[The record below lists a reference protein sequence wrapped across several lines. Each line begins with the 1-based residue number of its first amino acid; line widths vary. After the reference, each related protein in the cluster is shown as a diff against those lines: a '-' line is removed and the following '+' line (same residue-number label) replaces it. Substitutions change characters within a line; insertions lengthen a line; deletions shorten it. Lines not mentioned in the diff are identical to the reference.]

1 MAYTVTTQTPT
12 SSIAATI
19 GLSLV
24 VILFALPLFAGR
36 GTIQDM
42 LFILTML
49 VLAQFWNL
57 LAGYGGLVSIGQQ
70 AFVGIGAY
78 TLFGVVIL
86 WGLDPVPSILLAG
99 VAALIVAIP
108 TAFFAFRL
116 NGAYFAIGT
125 WVIAEVV
132 RLLVA
137 QWKTLG
143 GGTGTSLPRTATK
156 DMWFVDLIQ
165 DGLGVRSAAAR
176 DILAYW
182 LALTL
187 ALATIGGIYWL
198 LRTRRGL
205 ALAALRDNIEA
216 AKSVGVDTGQMKW
229 IVFLTSAFGTGVT
242 GGLIYMQK
250 ARISPDAAF
259 SVTDWTAYVIF
270 IVVIGGIGTVE
281 GPIIGVLVFFALQS
295 MLADFGSWYL
305 MTLGVL
311 AILIMLVAPRGLW
324 GLFTERTGI
333 HFFPIRR
340 ILRGGKLKP
349 SSEE

>member
-42 LFILTML
+42 FFILTML

>member
-42 LFILTML
+42 FFILTML

-205 ALAALRDNIEA
+205 ALAAVRDNIEA

-270 IVVIGGIGTVE
+270 IVVIGTVE

>member
-1 MAYTVTTQTPT
+1 MMVYSVQTRT
-12 SSIAATI
+12 RASTAFSVLAAIAI
-19 GLSLV
+19 LV
-24 VILFALPLFAGR
+24 LIALPFFAGR
-36 GTIQDM
+36 STIQD
-42 LFILTML
+42 LFFILTML

-70 AFVGIGAY
+70 AFVGMGAY
-78 TLFGVVIL
+78 ALFGAVIL
-86 WGLDPVPSILLAG
+86 WGLDPVPAILLAG
-99 VAALIVAIP
+99 VAAFVIAIP

-125 WVIAEVV
+125 WVTAEVF

-143 GGTGTSLPRTATK
+143 GGTGTSLPRSATRE
-156 DMWFVDLIQ
+156 MWFTDAIKALFDVKT
-165 DGLGVRSAAAR
+165 SAAR

-182 LALTL
+182 LALAL

-205 ALAALRDNIEA
+205 ALAAVRDNTEA
-216 AKSVGVDTGQMKW
+216 ARSVGVDAGRMKW
-229 IVFLTSAFGTGVT
+229 VVFLTSAFGTGLA

-270 IVVIGGIGTVE
+270 IVVIGGIGTIE
-281 GPIIGVLVFFALQS
+281 GPILGVLIFFALQS
-295 MLADFGSWYL
+295 LLADFGSWYL

-311 AILIMLVAPRGLW
+311 AIVIMLVAPRGLW
-324 GLFTERTGI
+324 GLISERTGA
-333 HFFPIRR
+333 HLFPIRR
-340 ILRGGKLKP
+340 RLTGGKLDQL
-349 SSEE
+349 ED